1 MENKNLPKIYSSK
14 AILGFSIFLSTL
26 FGGVLLYQNLK
37 DLGKKKEANIILA
50 FSVVFTILSIIAVN
64 VPETPKSSFAYLC
77 GLIGGCI
84 LSYFFVPKYIPEE
97 RIYPL
102 KSIWKPL
109 IIGLII
115 VVLGVFLMVYTNE
128 NSL

>member
-1 MENKNLPKIYSSK
+1 MQKINGWY
-14 AILGFSIFLSTL
+14 FFLSTD
-26 FGGVLLYQNLK
+26 K
-37 DLGKKKEANIILA
+37 DLKKDKEANIVLGV
-50 FSVVFTILSIIAVN
+50 SVLLTILTYFVMSI
-64 VPETPKSSFAYLC
+64 PENPKSSLAYLC
-77 GLIGGCI
+77 GFIGGGI